1 MLTLARQEPGAA
13 DTQRASVALDAVA
26 ADVVAELSPAAVH
39 KGIDLGIA
47 VESQPASVMGN
58 TDALRVL
65 LVNLVDNALKYC
77 PAGARVDVSTAH
89 TPDGGAQLVVEDNG
103 PGIPAEERERV
114 LDRFYRP
121 AQAPTGG
128 SGLGLAIVR
137 EIAQAHDA
145 ALALEAREGGGLRVV
160 LRFPFKASA

>member
-1 MLTLARQEPGAA
+1 M
-13 DTQRASVALDAVA
+13 
-26 ADVVAELSPAAVH
+26 
-39 KGIDLGIA
+39 
-47 VESQPASVMGN
+47 
-58 TDALRVL
+58 
-65 LVNLVDNALKYC
+65 
-77 PAGARVDVSTAH
+77 
-89 TPDGGAQLVVEDNG
+89 VEDNG

-145 ALALEAREGGGLRVV
+145 TLALEPREGGGLRVV
-160 LRFPFKASA
+160 LRFPFKAST